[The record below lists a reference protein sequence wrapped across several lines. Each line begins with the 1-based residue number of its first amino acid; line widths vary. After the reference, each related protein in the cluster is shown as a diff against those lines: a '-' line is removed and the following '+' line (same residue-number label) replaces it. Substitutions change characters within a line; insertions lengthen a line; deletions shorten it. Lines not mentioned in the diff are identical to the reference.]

1 MPPHNLVTTSGQP
14 LKVVNCAQLSVRI
27 NTSVMPH
34 HFSVV
39 NKLIIPIILG
49 INFLQGHNL
58 VLDFSTNPVTLS
70 SSSKVIPLDTNP
82 DIIAEIAPLLWAKQ
96 LRWAK
101 ICAVMAVEDP
111 AINLVN
117 EAIIPLF
124 GGPVSCEPV
133 NTLHRSQT
141 LSGYTPRI
149 WEATSFT
156 YSKCSIDW
164 VRRVNT
170 LGLQMHNSS
179 VTGKLPWPSV
189 H

>member
-82 DIIAEIAPLLWAKQ
+82 DIIAEIAPLL
-96 LRWAK
+96 
-101 ICAVMAVEDP
+101 
-111 AINLVN
+111 
-117 EAIIPLF
+117 
-124 GGPVSCEPV
+124 
-133 NTLHRSQT
+133 
-141 LSGYTPRI
+141 
-149 WEATSFT
+149 
-156 YSKCSIDW
+156 
-164 VRRVNT
+164 
-170 LGLQMHNSS
+170 
-179 VTGKLPWPSV
+179 
-189 H
+189 